1 MPRPKQNLYGQA
13 IGSKGFLTREKIVGA
28 TKTLLVRRP
37 LRDIKVAEIGQS
49 AGVSTSTFY
58 LYFESVS
65 DAALAAIERVEQ
77 ATPELM
83 ELLDR
88 EWTREK
94 LLENARQLVNLHF
107 TVWDEHSELLR
118 VRNFVADEGDRRF
131 ADVRRRAV
139 EPVHLQLQ
147 QKLRELQANLPDERR
162 LDPPSTISV
171 ILAMLERTA
180 QVVRLPSAHKATRPR
195 QVEAAAFLVASAL
208 SGGEPFMADLPRAN
222 IAKTSK
228 LSSVVG
234 EAGST

>member
-1 MPRPKQNLYGQA
+1 MPRPIQNLYGHA
-13 IGSKGFLTREKIVGA
+13 MGSKGFLTREKIVGA

-107 TVWDEHSELLR
+107 AVWDEHSELLR

-228 LSSVVG
+228 LSSAVG